1 MKYMNNHYGMSRVFG
16 KARCKM
22 PMNLQY
28 FAEGGEGDAGAEG
41 GAGGASGTSE
51 GTGDAGDNQG
61 DQGAAG
67 SSMSFDDYLKDPKN
81 QAEFDRRVSKALET
95 SRTKMQ
101 ADIEKQ
107 IADAKTEAEKM
118 AKMNADQKAQYE
130 REKQEKELADREAA
144 ITKRE
149 LTATAK
155 EQLAEKGLP
164 ISLATILNYTN
175 AEECA
180 ASIDAVGKA
189 FQEAVEKAVTDR
201 LAGGKPPKKADGSTA
216 WSSLFKW
223 IGKKMNEEVMEEIK
237 CLKKSD
243 EEICKKQAEI
253 ERQQAIDTADTIKAE
268 VFSFYNECK
277 RGLKHSEAE
286 FNHIA
291 QQNKKY
297 MAIIEVTKEPNGV
310 YEAEYE
316 YIMEIFKEAMTKND
330 FL

>member
-16 KARCKM
+16 KARCKV

-28 FAEGGEGDAGAEG
+28 FAEGGEEDTGAEG
-41 GAGGASGTSE
+41 GA
-51 GTGDAGDNQG
+51 
-61 DQGAAG
+61 QGAAG

-95 SRTKMQ
+95 NRTKMQ

-155 EQLAEKGLP
+155 EQLAEKGFP
-164 ISLATILNYTN
+164 ISLAAILNYTN

-201 LAGGKPPKKADGSTA
+201 LAGGKPPKKADGATA
-216 WSSLFKW
+216 YTMDQIRNMSA
-223 IGKKMNEEVMEEIK
+223 EEINK
-237 CLKKSD
+237 NWD
-243 EEICKKQAEI
+243 AVQA
-253 ERQQAIDTADTIKAE
+253 
-268 VFSFYNECK
+268 
-277 RGLKHSEAE
+277 
-286 FNHIA
+286 
-291 QQNKKY
+291 
-297 MAIIEVTKEPNGV
+297 
-310 YEAEYE
+310 
-316 YIMEIFKEAMTKND
+316 AMKNN
-330 FL
+330 